1 MRVGIDY
8 LPAVAHAPGVGRY
21 AREMVRAAV
30 RCAAGPELAL
40 FEWGSGPRAMEGPPL
55 GLDNA
60 RLRVRRRRFPLP
72 RRALTLGNRWLR
84 LGADDLLGGVDVFH
98 RILPEQP
105 PVRRAPQVLPI
116 AELPPPGTPADLA
129 LAEAVR
135 RAAAT
140 AVFCGHYALE
150 VPRRYGVDP
159 ASVAQVS
166 VGSEHW
172 VRDLAGQAGDAPAAK
187 EMASHAKATPRILVL
202 GALRAERRP
211 ELALAGFE
219 RLRAGGAAAQL
230 CLVGRPAQAAQAFRE
245 ALDRS
250 PVAADVRWIDD
261 PVESQMPSLV
271 AGSSVLLHLA
281 QDEGSPVTPL
291 EACAM
296 GLAVAA
302 ERLPAFEEAL
312 GNLGSWMPRDPSAEQ
327 VADALAAALALTHE
341 RSARIAL
348 AQAYTWTRCAEQHF
362 ALWEAVA
369 AGKPPGPVAR

>member
-30 RCAAGPELAL
+30 RCKGGPQLAL
-40 FEWGSGPRAMEGPPL
+40 FEWGSGPRAMEGAPL
-55 GLDNA
+55 GLADPQ
-60 RLRVRRRRFPLP
+60 LPLRRRRFLLP
-72 RRALTLGNRWLR
+72 RRALTLGNRWFR

-116 AELPPPGTPADLA
+116 AELPPPGSPADLA

-135 RAAAT
+135 RASAT
-140 AVFCGHYALE
+140 AVFCEHYALE
-150 VPRRYGVDP
+150 VPKRYGVDP

-166 VGSEHW
+166 VGAEHW
-172 VRDLAGQAGDAPAAK
+172 VRDLAGQAGDPFAAQ
-187 EMASHAKATPRILVL
+187 EAGRSGDSPPRILVL
-202 GALRAERRP
+202 GALRPERRP

-219 RLRAGGAAAQL
+219 RLRAGGAPAQL
-230 CLVGRPAQAAQAFRE
+230 CLVGRPAQAAPAFRE

-250 PVAADVRWIDD
+250 PVAGDVRWIDD
-261 PVESQMPSLV
+261 PIEGQMPSLV
-271 AGSSVLLHLA
+271 AGSAVLLHLA

-296 GLAVAA
+296 GLAIAA

-312 GNLGSWMPRDPSAEQ
+312 GDLGSWMPRDPNAAQ
-327 VADALAAALALTHE
+327 VADALAAALGLTHE

-348 AQAYTWTRCAEQHF
+348 AQGYTWTRCAQQHF

-369 AGKPPGPVAR
+369 AGRPPGQVAR